1 MSKLSHIEDVERRAQ
16 QEQEREARVPERGPE
31 TRADSHGRP
40 AQPAQSTAQ
49 EDMTAEQEEEFH
61 GLDSMQPMGGG
72 HKALIVIAL
81 VVVAVAI
88 LYIVNSWIHF
98 I

>member
-1 MSKLSHIEDVERRAQ
+1 MSSVVLNRSRNARRKSPCPNLPPVPFDEPDRA
-16 QEQEREARVPERGPE
+16 EAP
-31 TRADSHGRP
+31 S
-40 AQPAQSTAQ
+40 AQ

-61 GLDSMQPMGGG
+61 GLDTMQPMGGG

>member
-16 QEQEREARVPERGPE
+16 QEQEREARVSERGPE
-31 TRADSHGRP
+31 TRADPHGGP
-40 AQPAQSTAQ
+40 AQPAQSTVQ

-61 GLDSMQPMGGG
+61 GLDTMQPMGGG

>member
-16 QEQEREARVPERGPE
+16 QEQEREARVPEHEPASDAA
-31 TRADSHGRP
+31 TRAEQDAP
-40 AQPAQSTAQ
+40 DVPPMQ

-61 GLDSMQPMGGG
+61 GLDSTQPMGAG
-72 HKALIVIAL
+72 HKALIAIAL

>member
-16 QEQEREARVPERGPE
+16 QEQEREAQVSVPESASRPIPSDE
-31 TRADSHGRP
+31 PDRAEAPS
-40 AQPAQSTAQ
+40 AQ

-61 GLDSMQPMGGG
+61 GLDTMQPMGGG
-72 HKALIVIAL
+72 HKALIVAL

>member
-16 QEQEREARVPERGPE
+16 QEQEREAQVSVPESASRPIPSDE
-31 TRADSHGRP
+31 PDRAEVPS
-40 AQPAQSTAQ
+40 AQ

-61 GLDSMQPMGGG
+61 GLDTMQPMGGG

-88 LYIVNSWIHF
+88 AGF
-98 I
+98 ISYRGSHG

>member
-16 QEQEREARVPERGPE
+16 QEQEREAQVPESASRPIPSDE
-31 TRADSHGRP
+31 PDRAEAPS
-40 AQPAQSTAQ
+40 AQ

-61 GLDSMQPMGGG
+61 GLDTMQPMGGG

>member
-16 QEQEREARVPERGPE
+16 QEQEREAQVSVPESASRPIPSDE
-31 TRADSHGRP
+31 PDRAEVPS
-40 AQPAQSTAQ
+40 A
-49 EDMTAEQEEEFH
+49 QEEEFH
-61 GLDSMQPMGGG
+61 GLDTMQPMGGG